1 MGSGTFSF
9 DSNEGRG
16 LKNWEKDPPKFYWI
30 WGRKNR
36 SLPHPRVQGKLV
48 MFFFLLLDS
57 GKEQWEKE
65 YEKRARLVI
74 HLQNLYLPP
83 AMCSFRRYVDQMC
96 PSKPCGFSFHLCTIS
111 LLQPS
116 WNFSI
121 LQYPAVRSFLTHQM
135 PEEMLSTSSQQL
147 YLMPACYCVKNGNRI
162 AKVTG
167 KRFQTHL
174 WRVGAPLSNLG
185 LRRVL

>member
-1 MGSGTFSF
+1 MRVEASKTRRRTLQSSTEFG
-9 DSNEGRG
+9 EGKIG
-16 LKNWEKDPPKFYWI
+16 AFHIQGYKE
-30 WGRKNR
+30 
-36 SLPHPRVQGKLV
+36 SLWW
-48 MFFFLLLDS
+48 FFFLLLDS

-135 PEEMLSTSSQQL
+135 PEEMLSTPSQQL

-174 WRVGAPLSNLG
+174 RRVGAPLSNLG